1 MTENNILFSSKKK
14 IVLGI
19 YGVFVILLR
28 IFNNDDLFF
37 INKSENKMTIYSFC
51 VCIDVT
57 RSLMCSTCS
66 QTRVPN
72 SVFHNGGIIFFGTLR
87 KGKIYFAQSQAQ
99 TRSTALYQYYQYI
112 QYAQS
117 LVNRLL
123 VKCIWTKCQLRENN
137 VFSFIL

>member
-87 KGKIYFAQSQAQ
+87 KGKIYFAQS
-99 TRSTALYQYYQYI
+99 
-112 QYAQS
+112 
-117 LVNRLL
+117 
-123 VKCIWTKCQLRENN
+123 
-137 VFSFIL
+137 